1 MFNMSGTRANA
12 SVCRALKLI
21 LSNVG
26 GSKLGGTESTTL
38 GSPMKYTM
46 TVCEWEERLLSSG
59 DGGDGG
65 NDNAGRDGGDGGG
78 DGDDGGDGGGGGVGW
93 EPYHVTRGF
102 AGDASVVTV
111 MAVTSGPHQ
120 VKGEGG
126 RGRCGWERRDREERE
141 ERREERGGW
150 KRGGERKRK
159 SEKKRDK
166 KREERRILNT

>member
-78 DGDDGGDGGGGGVGW
+78 DGDDGGDGGGDGGGGGGVGW

-126 RGRCGWERRDREERE
+126 RGRCGWERRERGEERGERWME
-141 ERREERGGW
+141 ERR
-150 KRGGERKRK
+150 
-159 SEKKRDK
+159 
-166 KREERRILNT
+166 REEKEE